1 MSSPSP
7 WARWSGAI
15 RPREERGPSGQSVGS
30 NPHRPPDALGRGPPA
45 PVPLTWSSGRGQ
57 ESDPAGRG
65 PAGQEGACR
74 PPFGVGLARG
84 GASGTCRRALLEPT
98 SLHTALRRRP
108 ARPPTRPGPAG
119 SESRGRRGPAR
130 ARPWVLPSVAR
141 PPWAVRTPLP
151 TRLRLRPGQPT
162 VLLTRGP
169 VAFSWRRRR
178 VLGAFSPRAESGSA
192 SAGRHTPR
200 GPCPPRTL
208 AFLSV
213 TRAFWLS
220 LVGFLKEMQVS
231 TVVTLIAQD
240 EWTHLA

>member
-7 WARWSGAI
+7 GARWSGAI

-45 PVPLTWSSGRGQ
+45 PVPLTWRSGRSQ

-65 PAGQEGACR
+65 PAGPEGACR
-74 PPFGVGLARG
+74 PPFGVGLTRG
-84 GASGTCRRALLEPT
+84 GRQGSAGELCWSPRPFTLLCSAGP
-98 SLHTALRRRP
+98 RG
-108 ARPPTRPGPAG
+108 PPHV
-119 SESRGRRGPAR
+119 RGRGLGVQRKAGA
-130 ARPWVLPSVAR
+130 SAR
-141 PPWAVRTPLP
+141 PPWAARTPLP
-151 TRLRLRPGQPT
+151 TRLRLRPGQAA
-162 VLLTRGP
+162 VLLTRRL

-220 LVGFLKEMQVS
+220 LVGFFKEMQVS

>member
-1 MSSPSP
+1 MRWGVAHPLPCSSRGAPGGVRSQIPQGGGLLGQKEHVGPPS
-7 WARWSGAI
+7 
-15 RPREERGPSGQSVGS
+15 
-30 NPHRPPDALGRGPPA
+30 ALGRPVGGVREVPASSAGAHVPSRCSAPPA
-45 PVPLTWSSGRGQ
+45 RAAPHTSG
-57 ESDPAGRG
+57 A
-65 PAGQEGACR
+65 
-74 PPFGVGLARG
+74 V
-84 GASGTCRRALLEPT
+84 
-98 SLHTALRRRP
+98 
-108 ARPPTRPGPAG
+108 G

-151 TRLRLRPGQPT
+151 TRLRLRPGQAA
-162 VLLTRGP
+162 VLLTRRP

-192 SAGRHTPR
+192 SAGRHTPW

-213 TRAFWLS
+213 ARAFWLS
-220 LVGFLKEMQVS
+220 LVGFFKEMQVS